1 MPTKAT
7 TDQPLV
13 RLSPR
18 SKSALRA
25 AQEKIAA
32 AAGRPVPLASLVDE
46 VLAAHLDAYVS
57 ARLQALQPVANLG
70 GGR

>member
-1 MPTKAT
+1 MPTTT

-13 RLSPR
+13 RISPR
-18 SKSALRA
+18 TKAALRR
-25 AQEKIAA
+25 AQETIGA
-32 AAGRPVPLASLVDE
+32 AAGRAPVLGAIIDE

-57 ARLQALQPVANLG
+57 ARLQGLQPGPAG

>member
-13 RLSPR
+13 RLSAR
-18 SKSALRA
+18 SKTALRD

-32 AAGRPVPLASLVDE
+32 AAGRPVPLSSVIDE
-46 VLAAHLDAYVS
+46 VLAAHLDTYVS
-57 ARLQALQPVANLG
+57 ARLAALQPGPAG